1 MSNELTREL
10 NNEELELVSGGL
22 NPQPLPPE
30 PPPHDLFVSS
40 RFNAFNFAANFR
52 LSLLPPSPC

>member
-1 MSNELTREL
+1 MSKELIREL

-22 NPQPLPPE
+22 NPQPPPPE
-30 PPPHDLFVSS
+30 PPPHEQFVSS
-40 RFNAFNFAANFR
+40 RFSAFNFATNFR